1 MNFDGT
7 DGLRMADH
15 MANIL
20 SSLPKAYAS
29 NFETCKFDK
38 ESNRPDSIGFF
49 REN

>member
-1 MNFDGT
+1 MNFDGA
-7 DGLRMADH
+7 DGLHMADD
-15 MANIL
+15 MANIS